1 MASCVVSRLRRVT
14 DPSGELDMKGLAEV
28 YQARQQAVDL
38 LRCRGGRRLIM
49 GRPVGVICR
58 LSVLMLLAT
67 GVLPALSE
75 ALASPELV
83 PVADM
88 RHIKKFVAVEVQT
101 QGTAEKLGISG
112 AELTDVTR
120 VTLLNKV
127 PGIALEGSSGPA
139 PDAPERLNQLG
150 FFTCEVWTVGDQY
163 IAAYHV
169 DCNAGSYTTQ
179 KTPGSLWNQAIL
191 GYGPKDEVSEAVRK
205 GVRAMVELFA
215 ATFASARADGGAR

>member
-1 MASCVVSRLRRVT
+1 MGKCVR
-14 DPSGELDMKGLAEV
+14 
-28 YQARQQAVDL
+28 
-38 LRCRGGRRLIM
+38 
-49 GRPVGVICR
+49 VICR
-58 LSVLMLLAT
+58 LSVLMLLGP
-67 GVLPALSE
+67 GVFPSLPVAI
-75 ALASPELV
+75 ASPDVV
-83 PVADM
+83 PVTDM

-101 QGTAEKLGISG
+101 QGTAEKLGISS

-127 PGIALEGSSGPA
+127 PGIALEGSSGPS

-169 DCNAGSYTTQ
+169 DCNAGSYTAQ

-191 GYGPKDEVSEAVRK
+191 GYGPKDEVSDAVRK

-215 ATFASARADGGAR
+215 TTFASARAEGGVR

>member
-1 MASCVVSRLRRVT
+1 MRSRVVESLW
-14 DPSGELDMKGLAEV
+14 
-28 YQARQQAVDL
+28 QI
-38 LRCRGGRRLIM
+38 GGMIM
-49 GRPVGVICR
+49 WERAIVMGT
-58 LSVLMLLAT
+58 LSVLLLL
-67 GVLPALSE
+67 GLELLPA
-75 ALASPELV
+75 V
-83 PVADM
+83 PVLAANPDSVPVVDM
-88 RHIKKFVAVEVQT
+88 RHIKKFVVVEVQT

-127 PGIALEGSSGPA
+127 PGIALEVSSGVST
-139 PDAPERLNQLG
+139 DAPERLNQLG

-169 DCNAGSYTTQ
+169 DCNAGSYTAQ

-191 GYGPKDEVSEAVRK
+191 GYGPKDEVSDAVRK

-215 ATFASARADGGAR
+215 TTFAGVRADGGSR

>member
-1 MASCVVSRLRRVT
+1 M
-14 DPSGELDMKGLAEV
+14 
-28 YQARQQAVDL
+28 
-38 LRCRGGRRLIM
+38 IM
-49 GRPVGVICR
+49 WERAIVMGT
-58 LSVLMLLAT
+58 LSVLLLL
-67 GVLPALSE
+67 GFEFLPA
-75 ALASPELV
+75 V
-83 PVADM
+83 PVLAANPDSVPVVDM
-88 RHIKKFVAVEVQT
+88 RHIKKFVVVEVQT

-127 PGIALEGSSGPA
+127 PGIALEVSSGVST
-139 PDAPERLNQLG
+139 DAPERLNQLG

-169 DCNAGSYTTQ
+169 DCNAGSYTAQ

-191 GYGPKDEVSEAVRK
+191 GYGPKDEVSDAVRK

-215 ATFASARADGGAR
+215 TTFAGVRADGGSR

>member
-1 MASCVVSRLRRVT
+1 MGNCVS
-14 DPSGELDMKGLAEV
+14 
-28 YQARQQAVDL
+28 
-38 LRCRGGRRLIM
+38 
-49 GRPVGVICR
+49 VICR
-58 LSVLMLLAT
+58 LSVLILL
-67 GVLPALSE
+67 GIGLFPSLPVAI
-75 ALASPELV
+75 ASPDVV
-83 PVADM
+83 PVTDM

-101 QGTAEKLGISG
+101 QGTAEKLGISS

-127 PGIALEGSSGPA
+127 PGIALEGSSGPS

-169 DCNAGSYTTQ
+169 DCNAGSYTAQ

-191 GYGPKDEVSEAVRK
+191 GYGPKDEVSDAVRK

-215 ATFASARADGGAR
+215 TTFASARAEGGVR

>member
-1 MASCVVSRLRRVT
+1 MRSRVVESLW
-14 DPSGELDMKGLAEV
+14 
-28 YQARQQAVDL
+28 QI
-38 LRCRGGRRLIM
+38 GGMIM
-49 GRPVGVICR
+49 WERAIVMGT
-58 LSVLMLLAT
+58 LSVLLLL
-67 GVLPALSE
+67 GFEFLPAVPVL
-75 ALASPELV
+75 AASPDSV
-83 PVADM
+83 PVVDM

-127 PGIALEGSSGPA
+127 PGIALEVSSGVST
-139 PDAPERLNQLG
+139 DAPERLNQLG

-169 DCNAGSYTTQ
+169 DCNAGSYTAQ

-191 GYGPKDEVSEAVRK
+191 GYGPKDEVSDAVRK

-215 ATFASARADGGAR
+215 TTFAGVRADGGSR

>member
-1 MASCVVSRLRRVT
+1 MWSQTRAVSRWFALLTLCGASFVPAVSALGANP
-14 DPSGELDMKGLAEV
+14 DP
-28 YQARQQAVDL
+28 
-38 LRCRGGRRLIM
+38 
-49 GRPVGVICR
+49 
-58 LSVLMLLAT
+58 
-67 GVLPALSE
+67 
-75 ALASPELV
+75 V

-88 RHIKKFVAVEVQT
+88 RHIKKFVSVEVQT
-101 QGTAEKLGISG
+101 QGTAEKLGISS

-120 VTLLNKV
+120 VTLLNRV
-127 PGIALEGSSGPA
+127 PGIALEGSSGPS

-150 FFTCEVWTVGDQY
+150 FFTCEVWTVGEQY

-191 GYGPKDEVSEAVRK
+191 GYGPKDEVSDAVRK

-215 ATFASARADGGAR
+215 TTFSTARGDAVGR

>member
-1 MASCVVSRLRRVT
+1 MRSRVVESLW
-14 DPSGELDMKGLAEV
+14 
-28 YQARQQAVDL
+28 QI
-38 LRCRGGRRLIM
+38 GGMIM
-49 GRPVGVICR
+49 WERAIVMGT
-58 LSVLMLLAT
+58 LSVLLLL
-67 GVLPALSE
+67 GLESLPAGPV
-75 ALASPELV
+75 LAANPDSV
-83 PVADM
+83 PVVDM

-127 PGIALEGSSGPA
+127 PGIALEVSSGLST
-139 PDAPERLNQLG
+139 DAPERLNQLG

-169 DCNAGSYTTQ
+169 DCNAGSYTAQ

-191 GYGPKDEVSEAVRK
+191 GYGPKDEVSDAVRK

-215 ATFASARADGGAR
+215 TTFAGVRADGGSR

>member
-1 MASCVVSRLRRVT
+1 MWSQTSVVSRLFVLL
-14 DPSGELDMKGLAEV
+14 PLLGVGCFFAPAAEG
-28 YQARQQAVDL
+28 AGAD
-38 LRCRGGRRLIM
+38 
-49 GRPVGVICR
+49 
-58 LSVLMLLAT
+58 SA
-67 GVLPALSE
+67 AL
-75 ALASPELV
+75 
-83 PVADM
+83 ADM
-88 RHIKKFVAVEVQT
+88 RHIRKFVAVEVQT

-127 PGIALEGSSGPA
+127 PGIALEGSSGPSA
-139 PDAPERLNQLG
+139 DAPERLNQLG
-150 FFTCEVWTVGDQY
+150 FFTCEVWTVGEQY

-191 GYGPKDEVSEAVRK
+191 GYGPRDEVSDAVRK

-215 ATFASARADGGAR
+215 TTFSSARAEGGSGR